1 MRSVQSCPSRLGGVR
16 PVAFA
21 QATPG
26 PLQNRFAKA
35 AGNRQARTAPIT
47 SAAKSSSSAVM
58 SPERAA
64 ATKAMSS
71 LRCSALA
78 TGVRR
83 ATRMRL
89 RALLTSWR
97 TAGSL
102 SSMMSAICR

>member
-1 MRSVQSCPSRLGGVR
+1 MRTSPSRLSGAEAR
-16 PVAFA
+16 PFVLA
-21 QATPG
+21 QATSSPA
-26 PLQNRFAKA
+26 QNRFANA
-35 AGNRQARTAPIT
+35 AGNREARTPPIT

-64 ATKAMSS
+64 ATKAISS
-71 LRCSALA
+71 LRCSALV

-83 ATRMRL
+83 ATRTRL